1 MAICTITFLAS
12 DPVFIHLGPI
22 EIRWYALGYIFG
34 LVLGAVYA
42 KALVRS
48 RSLWIEPPGTAAD
61 IDDLLV
67 WVALG
72 VIVGGRLGQVFLYE
86 PRFFF
91 THPLEIPKLWHGGMS
106 FHGGFVG
113 ATLAII
119 LFARH
124 QGISILSYLDMCAAV
139 TPIGLFLVRLA
150 NFVNGEL
157 WGRISDCPWA
167 VAFPA
172 AGALPRHPSQIYEA
186 ILEGLVLFFLL
197 LFLVR
202 LKALKRPRNRSK
214 KNRSEEHTSELQSHL
229 NLVCRLLL
237 EKKKKKSITQTYLYS
252 LTRVRAR
259 EIMYESCHWTW
270 METYSAVM
278 YHGVI
283 SAVSYTMM
291 NLYRTRICE

>member
-1 MAICTITFLAS
+1 MPICTITFPAI

-119 LFARH
+119 LFARLRA
-124 QGISILSYLDMCAAV
+124 IPILSYLDMCAAV

-157 WGRISDCPWA
+157 WGRISDVPWT
-167 VAFPA
+167 VVFPA

-197 LFLVR
+197 LFVVR
-202 LKALKRPRNRSK
+202 LKALKRPGLVAGCFALGYACTRSVAEIF
-214 KNRSEEHTSELQSHL
+214 REPDGLVIGPITLGMGYSIPMAVIGIWLILQATRWTSACPLDESSTSSIA
-229 NLVCRLLL
+229 
-237 EKKKKKSITQTYLYS
+237 KSK
-252 LTRVRAR
+252 
-259 EIMYESCHWTW
+259 
-270 METYSAVM
+270 
-278 YHGVI
+278 
-283 SAVSYTMM
+283 
-291 NLYRTRICE
+291 